1 MAQCRGIAFRD
12 DRRELRLPRGL
23 LRRWAT
29 PRLLH
34 RTQGFVQCSTK
45 GAIDRHHLACR
56 LHLTAEQAIGARE
69 LVEREARQFH
79 HDVVEGGLKGG
90 DGGARDGVRDL
101 AQRATDGDL
110 RRDARDRISG
120 RLAGEC
126 RAAADTRVHLDHHVL
141 GVVGREGQLH
151 VAAPLHTEGANDV
164 ERGGAEA
171 LVHRVGQ
178 RLHGGDHDA
187 VARMHAERVDILHG
201 ADGDAGVLG
210 VAHHLVFDL
219 LPANEAALDHH
230 LANRAGAQA
239 ALHPLPVLLFG
250 GNDAAP
256 RATEGEGGANDRGE
270 ADLRER
276 RRCRLHALVV
286 VRPLHH
292 GAWRRWLP
300 DAIAH
305 LAEELT
311 ILRHLDRRERRAKE
325 ANRMPFEDAGIIK
338 CHRHV
343 ECRLSAES
351 GE

>member
-1 MAQCRGIAFRD
+1 M
-12 DRRELRLPRGL
+12 
-23 LRRWAT
+23 
-29 PRLLH
+29 
-34 RTQGFVQCSTK
+34 
-45 GAIDRHHLACR
+45 
-56 LHLTAEQAIGARE
+56 
-69 LVEREARQFH
+69 
-79 HDVVEGGLKGG
+79 
-90 DGGARDGVRDL
+90 
-101 AQRATDGDL
+101 
-110 RRDARDRISG
+110 
-120 RLAGEC
+120 
-126 RAAADTRVHLDHHVL
+126 
-141 GVVGREGQLH
+141 
-151 VAAPLHTEGANDV
+151 
-164 ERGGAEA
+164 
-171 LVHRVGQ
+171 HRVGQ
-178 RLHGGDHDA
+178 GLHGGDHDA

-201 ADGDAGVLG
+201 ADGNAGVLG

-219 LPANEAALDHH
+219 LPADEAALDHH

-239 ALHPLPVLLFG
+239 ALHALPVLLFG
-250 GNDAAP
+250 GNDAAA
-256 RATEGEGGANDRGE
+256 RAAEGEGGANDRGE

-276 RRCRLHALVV
+276 RRRRLHALVV

-325 ANRMPFEDAGIIK
+325 ANRMPLEDAGIIE